1 MRFDFA
7 FDARFRAAA
16 LPFGVTPGSA
26 VVELD
31 DLHLSIRFGPWRL
44 FTTKANVASAE
55 VTGPYDWW
63 KVAGP
68 PHLSLADHGITFA
81 TNPNQGACL
90 TFHAPVPALLPF
102 GLLKHPGAT
111 VTVADPAVLV
121 QSFSSTMTSR

>member
-7 FDARFRAAA
+7 FDPRFRLAA
-16 LPFGVTPGSA
+16 LPFGVTPGTA
-26 VVELD
+26 AVELD

-44 FTTKANVASAE
+44 FTSKANVESAE

-68 PHLSLADHGITFA
+68 PHLSLADRGITFA
-81 TNPNQGACL
+81 TNGDQGVCL
-90 TFHAPVPALLPF
+90 RFRTPVAAMLPF

-111 VTVADPAVLV
+111 VTVADTAALV
-121 QSFSSTMTSR
+121 QSLSSTMTSR